1 MAKLGYTWYPKD
13 WGNSENVFELSLS
26 ERGLYREF
34 IDLAMMN
41 DNKTEIKK
49 SVWCRKFCVS
59 MEDLDV
65 ILSKL
70 LSLKLIEY
78 REEILFIQSCES
90 RLNMVRGGSNGGKKS
105 KPASKGMTKPI
116 SKPIESLSL
125 KNEKPIMNQIEI
137 ETKKETKEK
146 KNIIIIDNTI
156 FSNECKISE
165 QWIETISMQ
174 HKIKIDVVKIFL
186 DNFESHLI
194 TMQEQKK
201 TVKDFKEHFSHW
213 LKKQNT
219 STFVERKSGDKPFG
233 TTNQI

>member
-105 KPASKGMTKPI
+105 KPTPKGNTKPI

-125 KNEKPIMNQIEI
+125 KNEKPIVNQI
-137 ETKKETKEK
+137 ETKKEIKEK
-146 KNIIIIDNTI
+146 ENIIIIDNTI
-156 FSNECKISE
+156 FSNESKISE
-165 QWIETISMQ
+165 QWKETVCIQ
-174 HKIKIDVVKIFL
+174 FKIKPEIVNVYI

-194 TMQEQKK
+194 LHREQKK
-201 TVKDFKEHFSHW
+201 STGEFQSHFTYW
-213 LKKQNT
+213 LNKQNL
-219 STFVERKSGDKPFG
+219 SSVVQVKEGDKPFG
-233 TTNQI
+233 KTNQL